1 MSVWSPRR
9 PALVVRAVLAAA
21 LGFSALAA
29 ATTFAPQANA
39 ASVSDPL
46 CLQSPMAAPERLDVA
61 LANGVSAALIRT
73 LNNLTGTQLEHFSE
87 DETTWVDRCGRLYVA
102 DEGAPAARQDTPA
115 QLASSQVPG
124 DVFDLSSRPQSSRT
138 IYLDFDGATYSG
150 TKWKNG
156 AEIVSAP
163 FSIDDDATTF
173 NAEERAQ
180 VFLAWKVVAED
191 YAAFDVNVTT
201 RKPDASALTRTS
213 SADTTYGMPIVITPT
228 NSVGDSCA
236 CGGLSYV
243 GMFGTVNGTGYQP
256 SWAFTYGSGTNGY
269 NIGQVVAHEIG
280 HSFGLSHDGTSDS
293 SYYSG
298 AKGWAPI
305 MGSSYNQRASH
316 WSKGEYAGANNTEDD
331 IAIIAKTAPLL
342 ADDHGDDKVGATQIS
357 VGSTTSGIIGSRSDV
372 DAFTFTASGT
382 TTLSVAGPAGIS
394 DLDAQITVQNAVGLT
409 IATLN
414 TVGDVATDDTMSAT
428 WTADLPS
435 TPASYTVLVDGVG
448 FGNAQEAGRY
458 SDYGSI
464 GSYQVSLYAGRPTVP
479 TSDPA
484 TDPTTDP
491 TSTATTTSTPGTQT
505 SSTQTSGS
513 TPTTARS
520 TQDISFVTRSL
531 PRARVGKKYRAEI
544 RFEGPVTDASVDYHL
559 PAGLKWRVLA
569 DRVVITGKVKTRA
582 TSTFNVDLDGDDS
595 STRMK
600 FRLVAR

>member
-1 MSVWSPRR
+1 VSVWSPRR

-29 ATTFAPQANA
+29 ATTFAPQASA
-39 ASVSDPL
+39 ASVTDPL
-46 CLQSPMAAPERLDVA
+46 CISTPLSSPERLDQA
-61 LANGVSAALIRT
+61 LANGVSAALLRT
-73 LNNLTGTQLEHFSE
+73 INNLTGSQLDHFSE

-102 DEGAPAARQDTPA
+102 DEGAASAQADTPA
-115 QLASSQVPG
+115 QLASSEVPAN
-124 DVFDLSSRPQSSRT
+124 VFDLSSRPQSNRT

-163 FSIDDDATTF
+163 FSIDDDPSTF

-180 VFLAWKVVAED
+180 IYLAWKVVAED

-201 RKPDASALTRTS
+201 RKPDVSALTRTS

-228 NSVGDSCA
+228 NSVGSSCA

-243 GMFGTVNGTGYQP
+243 GMFGAVNGTGYQP

-280 HSFGLSHDGTSDS
+280 HSLGLSHDGTSDS
-293 SYYSG
+293 GYYAG

-305 MGSSYNQRASH
+305 MGSSYNQRASQ

-331 IAIIAKTAPLL
+331 IAIIAKNAPLL
-342 ADDHGDDKVGATQIS
+342 ADDHGDDKVGATRVS
-357 VGSTTSGIIGSRSDV
+357 LGSTTSGVIGSRTDV
-372 DAFTFTASGT
+372 DAFTFTGSGT
-382 TTLSVAGPAGIS
+382 TTVTVTGPAGVS
-394 DLDAQITVQNAVGLT
+394 DLDVQLTVQNSVGLT
-409 IATLN
+409 IAQLN
-414 TVGDVATDDTMSAT
+414 AVGDEASDDTMSAA

-435 TPASYTVLVDGVG
+435 TPAVYTVLVDGVG
-448 FGNAQEAGRY
+448 YGNPQEAGRY

-464 GSYQVSLYAGRPTVP
+464 GTYQVNVYAGRPVTP
-479 TSDPA
+479 TDTSTNPG
-484 TDPTTDP
+484 TTGTP
-491 TSTATTTSTPGTQT
+491 TSTSTTQT
-505 SSTQTSGS
+505 SSTQTSAGTS
-513 TPTTARS
+513 TTPRS
-520 TQDISFVTRSL
+520 TQDISFVTRSV
-531 PRARVGKKYRAEI
+531 PRAKVGKKYRAEI

-569 DRVVITGKVKTRA
+569 DRIVITGKVKARSR
-582 TSTFNVDLDGDDS
+582 STFNVDLDGDDS